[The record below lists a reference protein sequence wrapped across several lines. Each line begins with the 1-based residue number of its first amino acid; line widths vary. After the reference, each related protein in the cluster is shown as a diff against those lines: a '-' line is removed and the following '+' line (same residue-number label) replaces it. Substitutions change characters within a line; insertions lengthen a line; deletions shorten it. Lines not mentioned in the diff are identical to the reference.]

1 MYKVLLNGAC
11 QLNEKNS
18 MLGIISDYQVGFELS
33 GAEVM
38 WWSVLLG
45 GEICSDGIVL
55 APGIVTE
62 VVMHKIFDLSQN
74 CIMSCIIAP
83 LLESHGACIEDM
95 TQGL

>member
-1 MYKVLLNGAC
+1 
-11 QLNEKNS
+11 
-18 MLGIISDYQVGFELS
+18 
-33 GAEVM
+33 M

-45 GEICSDGIVL
+45 GEICGDGIVL

-62 VVMHKIFDLSQN
+62 VVKYKTFDLSQN

-83 LLESHGACIEDM
+83 LLESHKKCIEDV